1 MNTFAPQHSRLFKEM
16 VLVAK
21 PSKPFEYTAKNTPR
35 RQGMIDK
42 YSDEIEALYEVVEAT
57 TQTSIPLPKIWDI
70 ISATNFVGAV
80 VRSVLVHEVKDNG
93 DIFQHGCDRCVCST
107 IARMNF
113 ATFIFFESSSNLDQ
127 EHAHARAAG

>member
-70 ISATNFVGAV
+70 ISVTNFVAAV
-80 VRSVLVHEVKDNG
+80 VRGVLVHEVKDND

-107 IARMNF
+107 IVRTNF
-113 ATFIFFESSSNLDQ
+113 LTFTFFESSSNLDQ